1 MKGPSMASLPF
12 QAPVD
17 RGAPFRPRPWPLSS
31 LRIGLHRLRLA
42 WVRRTMAGDLVCGE
56 HVAIARNADIRAPHH
71 CRIGSYVSFGKN
83 FTCETDLEIG
93 DHVLVSSNVAIVG
106 NDHPFDDPGRTVYAQ
121 PRRDD
126 SAVRVGSDVLIGFGT
141 IIVGPVAIGDGCIVG
156 AGAVVVRDL
165 PPYTIC
171 VGNPARPVRR
181 RFADIGSVD

>member
-1 MKGPSMASLPF
+1 MTAPSMAAPRI

-17 RGAPFRPRPWPLSS
+17 RDAPFRRYPWPLNR

-42 WVRRTMAGDLVCGE
+42 WIRRTMAGDFVCGE

-83 FTCETDLEIG
+83 FTCEADLEIG
-93 DHVLVSSNVAIVG
+93 DHVLISSEVAIVG
-106 NDHPFDDPGRTVYAQ
+106 QDHPFDDPAHTVYSQ

-126 SAVRVGSDVLIGFGT
+126 SAVRIGGDVLIGFGA
-141 IIVGPVAIGDGCIVG
+141 IIVGPVTIGDGCIVG

-165 PPYTIC
+165 PPYTVC

-181 RFADIGSVD
+181 RFSDIGPVD